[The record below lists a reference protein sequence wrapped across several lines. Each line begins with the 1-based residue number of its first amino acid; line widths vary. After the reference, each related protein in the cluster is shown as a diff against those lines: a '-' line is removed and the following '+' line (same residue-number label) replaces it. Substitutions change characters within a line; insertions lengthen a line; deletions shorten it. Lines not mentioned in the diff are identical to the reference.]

1 MSLVEYFSTGP
12 PHERPVAEVVL
23 AHLRSL
29 GPVTI
34 EPVSVGIL
42 VKHGSAAIR
51 SRTFVELRP
60 MTKWEAVSFVLPRRV
75 EHPRIARTM
84 RATGALTAHVVNVR
98 TPDEVDDTLF
108 GWLTEAYASTQG

>member
-1 MSLVEYFSTGP
+1 MSLDEYWATAP
-12 PHERPVAEVVL
+12 PHERPVAELVL
-23 AHLRSL
+23 AHLRML

-42 VKHGSAAIR
+42 VKHR
-51 SRTFVELRP
+51 RTFVELRP

-98 TPDEVDDTLF
+98 TPDEVDDTLLD
-108 GWLTEAYASTQG
+108 WLAEAYTSTQG